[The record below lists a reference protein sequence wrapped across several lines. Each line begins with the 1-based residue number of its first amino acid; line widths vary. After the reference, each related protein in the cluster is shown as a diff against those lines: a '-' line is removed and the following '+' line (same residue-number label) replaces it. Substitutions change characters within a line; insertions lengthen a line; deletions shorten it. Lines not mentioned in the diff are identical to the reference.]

1 LEIIDGLEYNLVPM
15 NDKTRQEHQ
24 ERTRQGNREREHF
37 FSAAKVVAGIT
48 LISRVFGLF
57 RDMGITSLGANRSTD
72 AYGLAFQ
79 IPNLFRRLF
88 GEGALSSAFVPVF
101 TDTAEKSGFEKA
113 SRLLANAMALL
124 AVFLTAVML
133 LVEIG
138 FVVVALLP
146 GPEDRKLL
154 LTLATI
160 MFPYMVTVCLL
171 ALGSAALNCRGHFAF
186 PAAAPIIFNIVGI
199 VAAWWIAPI
208 LKGNLSGQLMIV
220 AFSVIAAGVIQL
232 IAVLWL
238 LRKSGFSMRLRL
250 TPIEPGIKQILK
262 LLMPIVL
269 GLGFLQIS
277 ELLQTIISWNL
288 TSMAVAPDINIFG
301 WVLHKPLTEGVITRV
316 NAARA
321 LYQFPMGVL
330 AISLGVAV
338 FPLLT
343 RYAARNDIVNLRDSI
358 NRALRLA
365 LMEGIAT
372 GVGLYILAEPIV
384 KVIYA
389 RRNFSPADA
398 AQAAFV
404 LQMYV
409 LGMWAYCSYQI
420 LARAFYSMKD
430 TTTPLRV
437 SCALVGVNL
446 LMLVTMVWIPWL
458 GAGAFGLSTAITFA
472 INAVVL
478 VYLLRKRLGLFGG
491 RKILASVVRSV
502 IAAAV
507 MSAVIYLLL
516 WLMKDTRN
524 WIVVLTCVP
533 AGAVVFVGT
542 VWMLGAAEISE
553 FRGGLSTAETPST
566 SSGQTANNVG
576 ETE

>member
-1 LEIIDGLEYNLVPM
+1 M
-15 NDKTRQEHQ
+15 NDKARQEHQ
-24 ERTRQGNREREHF
+24 EREHF
-37 FSAAKVVAGIT
+37 FSAAKVVAGLT
-48 LISRVFGLF
+48 LVSRIFGLF
-57 RDMGITSLGANRSTD
+57 RDIGVTSLGANRYTD

-101 TDTAEKSGFEKA
+101 TETSEKGGFEKA

-124 AVFLTAVML
+124 AVFLVVVMFV
-133 LVEIG
+133 VEVG
-138 FVVVALLP
+138 FVIAAVLP
-146 GPEDRKLL
+146 GPDDRKLL
-154 LTLATI
+154 MTLATI

-186 PAAAPIIFNIVGI
+186 PAAAPIIFNVVGI
-199 VAAWWIAPI
+199 IAAWWIAPMLKNN
-208 LKGNLSGQLMIV
+208 LKGQLVIV
-220 AFSVIAAGVIQL
+220 AFSVIAAGIIQF

-238 LRKSGFSMRLRL
+238 LRRSGFSLGLRL
-250 TPIEPGIKQILK
+250 TPVEPGIKQIVK
-262 LLMPIVL
+262 LLVPILL

-288 TSMAVAPDINIFG
+288 TATAAAPDINMFG
-301 WVLHKPLTEGVITRV
+301 WVLHRPLTPGVITRV

-358 NRALRLA
+358 NRALRLS

-409 LGMWAYCSYQI
+409 LGMWSYCSYQI
-420 LARAFYSMKD
+420 LARSFYSLKD
-430 TTTPLRV
+430 TMTPLKV
-437 SCALVGVNL
+437 SCVLAGVNL
-446 LMLVTMVWIPWL
+446 LMLVTMVWIPGL
-458 GAGAFGLSTAITFA
+458 GAGAFGLSTAITFT
-472 INAVVL
+472 INSGVL

-491 RKILASVVRSV
+491 RKVFASVVRGV
-502 IAAAV
+502 IASAVMAAV
-507 MSAVIYLLL
+507 VYLLR
-516 WLMKDTRN
+516 WQMKDVAN
-524 WIVVLTCVP
+524 WIVVATCVP
-533 AGAVVFVGT
+533 AGGIVFLG
-542 VWMLGAAEISE
+542 MARLLGAAELAEI
-553 FRGGLSTAETPST
+553 RGEILTAET
-566 SSGQTANNVG
+566 AKNAE

>member
-1 LEIIDGLEYNLVPM
+1 M
-15 NDKTRQEHQ
+15 NDKAHQ
-24 ERTRQGNREREHF
+24 ERRERIRQDHREREHF
-37 FSAAKVVAGIT
+37 FNAAKVVAGLT

-57 RDMGITSLGANRSTD
+57 RDMGVTSLGANRFTD

-101 TDTAEKSGFEKA
+101 TETVEKNGFEKA

-124 AVFLTAVML
+124 AVFLLVIML
-133 LVEIG
+133 VVETGFLVA
-138 FVVVALLP
+138 ALLP
-146 GPEDRKLL
+146 GPADRKLL
-154 LTLATI
+154 MTLATI

-199 VAAWWIAPI
+199 IAAWWIAPM
-208 LKGNLSGQLMIV
+208 LKNNLPGQLKIV
-220 AFSVIAAGVIQL
+220 AFSVIAAGFIQL

-238 LRKSGFSMRLRL
+238 LRKSGFSIRVRLA
-250 TPIEPGIKQILK
+250 PIEPGIVPILK
-262 LLMPIVL
+262 LLIPVLL

-277 ELLQTIISWNL
+277 ELLATIISWNL
-288 TSMAVAPDINIFG
+288 TATAASPDINIFG
-301 WVLHKPLTEGVITRV
+301 WVLHRPLMPGVITRI

-365 LMEGIAT
+365 MMEGIAT
-372 GVGLYILAEPIV
+372 GAGLFILAEPIV
-384 KVIYA
+384 KLIYA

-398 AQAAFV
+398 AQAAFI

-409 LGMWAYCSYQI
+409 LGMWSYCSYQI
-420 LARAFYSMKD
+420 LARSFYSFKD
-430 TTTPLRV
+430 TTTPLKV
-437 SCALVGVNL
+437 SCSLVVVNL
-446 LMLVTMVWIPWL
+446 LMIITMVWIPGL
-458 GAGAFGLSTAITFA
+458 GAGAFGLSTTLTFTL
-472 INAVVL
+472 NSGVL

-491 RKILASVVRSV
+491 RKLFVSV
-502 IAAAV
+502 IRSIIASAV
-507 MSAVIYLLL
+507 MAAVIYLLQ
-516 WLMKDTRN
+516 WQMKDVRN
-524 WIVVLTCVP
+524 WIVVATCVP
-533 AGAVVFVGT
+533 AGTVVFLT
-542 VWMLGAAEISE
+542 VVWLLGAPELAEL
-553 FRGGLSTAETPST
+553 RGVIKPPDQSDT
-566 SSGQTANNVG
+566 NNLC
-576 ETE
+576 

>member
-1 LEIIDGLEYNLVPM
+1 MFILDRSGSR
-15 NDKTRQEHQ
+15 KTF
-24 ERTRQGNREREHF
+24 GNRLYLKYNPSPMADKAHEENKERERF
-37 FSAAKVVAGIT
+37 FSAAKMVAGIT
-48 LISRVFGLF
+48 LISRIFGLF

-124 AVFLTAVML
+124 AVFLTAIML
-133 LVEIG
+133 IVEVG
-138 FVVVALLP
+138 FVVAALLP
-146 GPEDRKLL
+146 GPADRKLL
-154 LTLATI
+154 MMFATI

-186 PAAAPIIFNIVGI
+186 PAAAPIIFNIIGI
-199 VAAWWIAPI
+199 IAAWWIAPL
-208 LKGNLSGQLMIV
+208 LKGNLSGQLIIV
-220 AFSVIAAGVIQL
+220 AVSVIAAGVVQL

-238 LRKSGFSMRLRL
+238 LRRSGFSIRLRL
-250 TPIEPGIKQILK
+250 RPIEPGIKPILK
-262 LLMPIVL
+262 LLMPILL

-277 ELLQTIISWNL
+277 ELLQSIISWNL
-288 TSMAVAPDINIFG
+288 TATAESPDISIFG
-301 WVLHKPLTEGVITRV
+301 WVLHRPLTAGVITRV

-365 LMEGIAT
+365 LMEGIAS
-372 GVGLYILAEPIV
+372 GIGLFILAEPIV

-409 LGMWAYCSYQI
+409 IGMWSYCSYQI
-420 LARAFYSMKD
+420 LARSFYSLKD
-430 TTTPLRV
+430 TTTPLKV
-437 SCALVGVNL
+437 SCALAVVNI
-446 LMLVTMVWIPWL
+446 LMLVTFVWIPWL

-472 INAVVL
+472 ANSCVL
-478 VYLLRKRLGLFGG
+478 VHLLRKRLGLFGG
-491 RKILASVVRSV
+491 RKIFVSVVRSV
-502 IAAAV
+502 IASALMAAV
-507 MSAVIYLLL
+507 VYLMQ
-516 WLMKDTRN
+516 WHMKGRPD
-524 WIVVLTCVP
+524 WIIVAACVP
-533 AGAVVFVGT
+533 AGVIVFIIVARL
-542 VWMLGAAEISE
+542 LGAPEIAELRSPKNSE
-553 FRGGLSTAETPST
+553 QRIAGKIR
-566 SSGQTANNVG
+566 
-576 ETE
+576 

>member
-1 LEIIDGLEYNLVPM
+1 M

-124 AVFLTAVML
+124 AVFLTAIML

-208 LKGNLSGQLMIV
+208 LKGNLPGQLMIV
-220 AFSVIAAGVIQL
+220 AFSVIAAGLIQL

-238 LRKSGFSMRLRL
+238 LRKSGFSIRVRLM
-250 TPIEPGIKQILK
+250 PIEPGIVPILK
-262 LLMPIVL
+262 LLMPVLL

-277 ELLQTIISWNL
+277 ELIANIIAWNL
-288 TSMAVAPDINIFG
+288 TAMAAAPDINIFG
-301 WVLHKPLTEGVITRV
+301 WVLHRPLTEGVITRV

-372 GVGLYILAEPIV
+372 GAGLFILAEPIV

-437 SCALVGVNL
+437 SCALVVVNL
-446 LMLVTMVWIPWL
+446 LMLVTMVWVPWL

-478 VYLLRKRLGLFGG
+478 VFLLRKRLGLFGG

-507 MSAVIYLLL
+507 MSAIIYLLL

-524 WIVVLTCVP
+524 WIIVLTCVP

-542 VWMLGAAEISE
+542 VWLLGAVEISE
-553 FRGGLSTAETPST
+553 FRGGLSSAE
-566 SSGQTANNVG
+566 TANNVG

>member
-1 LEIIDGLEYNLVPM
+1 M

-24 ERTRQGNREREHF
+24 ERIRQDNREREHF

-124 AVFLTAVML
+124 AVFLTAIML
-133 LVEIG
+133 VVEIG
-138 FVVVALLP
+138 FFIAALLP
-146 GPEDRKLL
+146 GPADRKLL

-238 LRKSGFSMRLRL
+238 LRKSGFSIRVHL
-250 TPIEPGIKQILK
+250 TPIEPGIVPILK
-262 LLMPIVL
+262 LLMPVLL

-277 ELLQTIISWNL
+277 ELLATIISWNL
-288 TSMAVAPDINIFG
+288 TATAAAPDINIFG
-301 WVLHKPLTEGVITRV
+301 
-316 NAARA
+316 
-321 LYQFPMGVL
+321 
-330 AISLGVAV
+330 
-338 FPLLT
+338 
-343 RYAARNDIVNLRDSI
+343 
-358 NRALRLA
+358 
-365 LMEGIAT
+365 
-372 GVGLYILAEPIV
+372 
-384 KVIYA
+384 
-389 RRNFSPADA
+389 
-398 AQAAFV
+398 
-404 LQMYV
+404 
-409 LGMWAYCSYQI
+409 
-420 LARAFYSMKD
+420 
-430 TTTPLRV
+430 
-437 SCALVGVNL
+437 
-446 LMLVTMVWIPWL
+446 
-458 GAGAFGLSTAITFA
+458 
-472 INAVVL
+472 
-478 VYLLRKRLGLFGG
+478 
-491 RKILASVVRSV
+491 
-502 IAAAV
+502 
-507 MSAVIYLLL
+507 
-516 WLMKDTRN
+516 
-524 WIVVLTCVP
+524 
-533 AGAVVFVGT
+533 
-542 VWMLGAAEISE
+542 
-553 FRGGLSTAETPST
+553 
-566 SSGQTANNVG
+566 
-576 ETE
+576 

>member
-1 LEIIDGLEYNLVPM
+1 MD
-15 NDKTRQEHQ
+15 DKTRQEHH
-24 ERTRQGNREREHF
+24 EREHF
-37 FSAAKVVAGIT
+37 FNAAKVVAGIT
-48 LISRVFGLF
+48 LLSRIFGLF
-57 RDMGITSLGANRSTD
+57 RDMGVTSLGANRFTD

-88 GEGALSSAFVPVF
+88 GEGAFSSAFVPVF

-113 SRLLANAMALL
+113 SKLLANSMALL
-124 AVFLTAVML
+124 AVFLLAIML
-133 LVEIG
+133 VVEIS
-138 FVVVALLP
+138 FCIAALLP
-146 GPEDRKLL
+146 GPADRKLL
-154 LTLATI
+154 MTLATI

-199 VAAWWIAPI
+199 IAAWWVAPL
-208 LKGNLSGQLMIV
+208 LKGNLPGQLVIVSVSVIV
-220 AFSVIAAGVIQL
+220 AGIIQL
-232 IAVLWL
+232 VAVLWL
-238 LRKSGFSMRLRL
+238 LRKSGFSIRFCL
-250 TPIEPGIKQILK
+250 TPMEPGIKQILK
-262 LLMPIVL
+262 LLVPVLL

-277 ELLQTIISWNL
+277 ELLATIISWNL
-288 TSMAVAPDINIFG
+288 TATVAAPDINMFG
-301 WVLHKPLTEGVITRV
+301 WVLHRPLTPGVITRV

-365 LMEGIAT
+365 LMEGIVT

-389 RRNFSPADA
+389 RRNFSPVDA

-409 LGMWAYCSYQI
+409 LGMWSYCSYQI
-420 LARAFYSMKD
+420 LARAFYSLKD
-430 TTTPLRV
+430 TTTPLKV
-437 SCALVGVNL
+437 SCALVGINL
-446 LMLVTMVWIPWL
+446 VMLVTMVWIPWL
-458 GAGAFGLSTAITFA
+458 GTGAFGLSTAITFA
-472 INAVVL
+472 INSCVL

-491 RKILASVVRSV
+491 RKLLASVVRSV
-502 IAAAV
+502 IASAV
-507 MSAVIYLLL
+507 MAVVIYLLQL
-516 WLMKDTRN
+516 LMKDAPN
-524 WIVVLTCVP
+524 FVIVAICVP
-533 AGAVVFVGT
+533 AGGIVFLAVA
-542 VWMLGAAEISE
+542 WLLGAPEIAEL
-553 FRGGLSTAETPST
+553 RGGIKSADVNS
-566 SSGQTANNVG
+566 V
-576 ETE
+576 

>member
-1 LEIIDGLEYNLVPM
+1 MD
-15 NDKTRQEHQ
+15 DKTHQQRIQQEH
-24 ERTRQGNREREHF
+24 REREHF
-37 FSAAKVVAGIT
+37 FSAAKMVAGIT
-48 LISRVFGLF
+48 VISRIFGLF

-113 SRLLANAMALL
+113 SKLLANAMALL
-124 AVFLTAVML
+124 AVFLIALML
-133 LVEIG
+133 IVEIG
-138 FVVVALLP
+138 FCIFALMP
-146 GPEDRKLL
+146 GPQDRKLL
-154 LTLATI
+154 MTFATI

-199 VAAWWIAPI
+199 IAAWWVTPI
-208 LKGNLSGQLMIV
+208 LKGNLPGQLVIV
-220 AFSVIAAGVIQL
+220 AISVVVAGVIQL

-238 LRKSGFSMRLRL
+238 LKKSGFSIRPRLK
-250 TPIEPGIKQILK
+250 PIEPGIGPILK
-262 LLMPIVL
+262 LMMPILL

-288 TSMAVAPDINIFG
+288 TATAAAPDINIFG
-301 WVLHKPLTEGVITRV
+301 WILHRPLTEGVITRV
-316 NAARA
+316 NAARG

-343 RYAARNDIVNLRDSI
+343 RYAARNDFVNLKDSI

-365 LMEGIAT
+365 LMEGIAS

-398 AQAAFV
+398 SQAAFV
-404 LQMYV
+404 LKMYV
-409 LGMWAYCSYQI
+409 LGMWSYCSYQI
-420 LARAFYSMKD
+420 LARSFYSLKD
-430 TTTPLRV
+430 TMTPLKV
-437 SCALVGVNL
+437 SCALAGVNL

-458 GAGAFGLSTAITFA
+458 GAGAFGLSTTLTFA
-472 INAVVL
+472 MNAC
-478 VYLLRKRLGLFGG
+478 LLIYFLRRRLGLIGG
-491 RKILASVVRSV
+491 RKVLFSV
-502 IAAAV
+502 IRSSIASAV
-507 MSAVIYLLL
+507 MAAVIYVIRWYLKGVAD
-516 WLMKDTRN
+516 WV
-524 WIVVLTCVP
+524 IVVTCVP
-533 AGAVVFVGT
+533 VGVIVFFIAARL
-542 VWMLGAAEISE
+542 LGAAEIAE
-553 FRGGLSTAETPST
+553 LFKRAGGNGEGTLAADVVEKPDTGHT
-566 SSGQTANNVG
+566 NNQA
-576 ETE
+576 

>member
-1 LEIIDGLEYNLVPM
+1 
-15 NDKTRQEHQ
+15 
-24 ERTRQGNREREHF
+24 
-37 FSAAKVVAGIT
+37 
-48 LISRVFGLF
+48 
-57 RDMGITSLGANRSTD
+57 
-72 AYGLAFQ
+72 
-79 IPNLFRRLF
+79 
-88 GEGALSSAFVPVF
+88 
-101 TDTAEKSGFEKA
+101 
-113 SRLLANAMALL
+113 
-124 AVFLTAVML
+124 
-133 LVEIG
+133 VEIV

-146 GPEDRKLL
+146 GSADRQFLMMM
-154 LTLATI
+154 ATI

-199 VAAWWIAPI
+199 IAAWWVAPM
-208 LKGNLSGQLMIV
+208 LKGNLSGQLVIV
-220 AFSVIAAGVIQL
+220 AFSVVIAGFIQL

-238 LRKSGFSMRLRL
+238 LQKSGFSIRVRL
-250 TPIEPGIKQILK
+250 TPVEPGIKQILK

-288 TSMAVAPDINIFG
+288 TATDLAPNISAFG
-301 WVLHKPLTEGVITRV
+301 WVLHKPLTPGVITRV

-372 GVGLYILAEPIV
+372 GVGLYILAGPIV

-409 LGMWAYCSYQI
+409 IGMWAYCSYQI

-437 SCALVGVNL
+437 SCTLVVVNL
-446 LMLVTMVWIPWL
+446 LMLITMVWIPWL
-458 GAGAFGLSTAITFA
+458 GAGAFGLSTTITFA
-472 INAVVL
+472 INAVAL
-478 VYLLRKRLGLFGG
+478 TYLLRKRLGLFGG
-491 RKILASVVRSV
+491 RKILASVIRGI
-502 IAAAV
+502 IASAV

-516 WLMKDTRN
+516 WYMKDTHN
-524 WIVVLTCVP
+524 WIIVLICVP

-542 VWMLGAAEISE
+542 AWMLGSPEIAEL
-553 FRGGLSTAETPST
+553 RGDFVARRE
-566 SSGQTANNVG
+566 A
-576 ETE
+576 

>member
-1 LEIIDGLEYNLVPM
+1 
-15 NDKTRQEHQ
+15 
-24 ERTRQGNREREHF
+24 
-37 FSAAKVVAGIT
+37 
-48 LISRVFGLF
+48 
-57 RDMGITSLGANRSTD
+57 
-72 AYGLAFQ
+72 
-79 IPNLFRRLF
+79 
-88 GEGALSSAFVPVF
+88 
-101 TDTAEKSGFEKA
+101 
-113 SRLLANAMALL
+113 
-124 AVFLTAVML
+124 
-133 LVEIG
+133 
-138 FVVVALLP
+138 
-146 GPEDRKLL
+146 
-154 LTLATI
+154 
-160 MFPYMVTVCLL
+160 
-171 ALGSAALNCRGHFAF
+171 
-186 PAAAPIIFNIVGI
+186 
-199 VAAWWIAPI
+199 
-208 LKGNLSGQLMIV
+208 
-220 AFSVIAAGVIQL
+220 
-232 IAVLWL
+232 
-238 LRKSGFSMRLRL
+238 MRLRL

>member
-1 LEIIDGLEYNLVPM
+1 MSE
-15 NDKTRQEHQ
+15 KTRQEYKEAH
-24 ERTRQGNREREHF
+24 REREHF
-37 FSAAKVVAGIT
+37 FSSAKVVAGIT
-48 LISRVFGLF
+48 LVSRVFGLF
-57 RDMGITSLGANRSTD
+57 RDMGVTSLGANRLTD

-101 TDTAEKSGFEKA
+101 TDTVEKDGFEKA
-113 SRLLANAMALL
+113 SKLLANAMALL
-124 AVFLTAVML
+124 AVFLLAVML
-133 LVEIG
+133 LVEIV

-146 GPEDRKLL
+146 GSADRQFLMMM
-154 LTLATI
+154 ATI

-199 VAAWWIAPI
+199 VAAWWIAPM
-208 LKGNLSGQLMIV
+208 LKGNLSGQLVIV
-220 AFSVIAAGVIQL
+220 AFSVIIAGFIQL
-232 IAVLWL
+232 IAVLWML
-238 LRKSGFSMRLRL
+238 QKSGFSIRVRL
-250 TPIEPGIKQILK
+250 TPVEPGIVPIIK
-262 LLMPIVL
+262 LLLPVLL

-277 ELLQTIISWNL
+277 ELLATIISWNL
-288 TSMAVAPDINIFG
+288 TATAAAPDINIIG
-301 WVLHKPLTEGVITRV
+301 WVLHKPLTPGVITRV

-372 GVGLYILAEPIV
+372 GVGLYILAGPIV

-430 TTTPLRV
+430 TATPLKV
-437 SCALVGVNL
+437 SCALVVINL
-446 LMLVTMVWIPWL
+446 LMVATMVWIPWL
-458 GAGAFGLSTAITFA
+458 GAGAFGLSTTITFA
-472 INAVVL
+472 INAVIL

-491 RKILASVVRSV
+491 RKILASVIRGI
-502 IAAAV
+502 IASAV

-516 WLMKDTRN
+516 WFMRDMRN
-524 WIVVLTCVP
+524 WIVVVTCVP
-533 AGAVVFVGT
+533 AGTVVFVGT
-542 VWMLGAAEISE
+542 AWLLGSPEIAELRGDIYAAKSVEK
-553 FRGGLSTAETPST
+553 
-566 SSGQTANNVG
+566 
-576 ETE
+576 TE

>member
-1 LEIIDGLEYNLVPM
+1 M
-15 NDKTRQEHQ
+15 NDKAHQEH
-24 ERTRQGNREREHF
+24 REREHF
-37 FSAAKVVAGIT
+37 FSAAKLVAGIT
-48 LISRVFGLF
+48 LISRIFGLF

-101 TDTAEKSGFEKA
+101 TETAEKSGFEKG
-113 SRLLANAMALL
+113 SKLLANAMAMLS
-124 AVFLTAVML
+124 VFLLVIML
-133 LVEIG
+133 VVEIG
-138 FVVVALLP
+138 FLTVALLP
-146 GPEDRKLL
+146 GPADRKLL
-154 LTLATI
+154 MTLATI

-186 PAAAPIIFNIVGI
+186 PAAAPIIFNIIGI
-199 VAAWWIAPI
+199 IAAWWVAPL
-208 LKGNLSGQLMIV
+208 LKGNLTGQLVIV
-220 AFSVIAAGVIQL
+220 SISVIAAGIIQL

-238 LRKSGFSMRLRL
+238 LRRSGFSIRPRL

-262 LLMPIVL
+262 LLMPILL

-288 TSMAVAPDINIFG
+288 TATSAAPDINIFS
-301 WVLHKPLTEGVITRV
+301 WVLHRPLTPGVITRV

-343 RYAARNDIVNLRDSI
+343 RYAARNDIANLRDSI

-365 LMEGIAT
+365 LMEGIAS
-372 GVGLYILAEPIV
+372 GVGLYILAGPIV

-389 RRNFSPADA
+389 RRNFSPIDA
-398 AQAAFV
+398 TQAAFV

-409 LGMWAYCSYQI
+409 LGMWSYCSYQI
-420 LARAFYSMKD
+420 LTRAFYSLKD
-430 TTTPLRV
+430 TMTPLKV
-437 SCALVGVNL
+437 SCVLAIINL

-472 INAVVL
+472 LNASVL

-491 RKILASVVRSV
+491 RKILASIIRST
-502 IAAAV
+502 IASAV
-507 MSAVIYLLL
+507 MAGVVYLMLL
-516 WLMKDTRN
+516 VMKDVRD
-524 WIVVLTCVP
+524 WIIVAACVP
-533 AGAVVFVGT
+533 AGTAVFFGMA
-542 VWMLGAAEISE
+542 WLLGAAEIAE
-553 FRGGLSTAETPST
+553 LFKRAGGDGKGTPAT
-566 SSGQTANNVG
+566 DVI
-576 ETE
+576 E

>member
-1 LEIIDGLEYNLVPM
+1 MSE
-15 NDKTRQEHQ
+15 KTRQEHK
-24 ERTRQGNREREHF
+24 EAHREREHF
-37 FSAAKVVAGIT
+37 FSSAKVVAGIT
-48 LISRVFGLF
+48 LVSRVFGLF
-57 RDMGITSLGANRSTD
+57 RDMGVTSLGANRLTD

-101 TDTAEKSGFEKA
+101 TDTAEKDGFEKA
-113 SRLLANAMALL
+113 SKLLANAMALL
-124 AVFLTAVML
+124 AVFLLAVML
-133 LVEIG
+133 LVEIV

-146 GPEDRKLL
+146 GSADRQFLMMM
-154 LTLATI
+154 ATI

-199 VAAWWIAPI
+199 VAAWWIAPM
-208 LKGNLSGQLMIV
+208 LKGNLPGQLVIV
-220 AFSVIAAGVIQL
+220 AFSVVIAGLIQL

-238 LRKSGFSMRLRL
+238 LRKSGFSIRVRL
-250 TPIEPGIKQILK
+250 TPVEPGIVPIIK
-262 LLMPIVL
+262 LLMPVLL

-277 ELLQTIISWNL
+277 ELLATIISWNL
-288 TSMAVAPDINIFG
+288 TATDLSQNISIFG
-301 WVLHKPLTEGVITRV
+301 WVLHKPLTPGVITRV

-343 RYAARNDIVNLRDSI
+343 RYAARNDIANLRDSI

-437 SCALVGVNL
+437 SCVLVVVNL
-446 LMLVTMVWIPWL
+446 LMLITMIWIPWL
-458 GAGAFGLSTAITFA
+458 GAGAFGLSTTITFA

-478 VYLLRKRLGLFGG
+478 IYLLRKRLGLFGG
-491 RKILASVVRSV
+491 RKILASVIRGI
-502 IAAAV
+502 IASAV

-516 WLMKDTRN
+516 WLMKDMRN
-524 WIVVLTCVP
+524 WIVVVACVP

-542 VWMLGAAEISE
+542 AWLLGSPEIAEL
-553 FRGGLSTAETPST
+553 RGDFVPRRS
-566 SSGQTANNVG
+566 
-576 ETE
+576 

>member
-1 LEIIDGLEYNLVPM
+1 MSE
-15 NDKTRQEHQ
+15 KTRQEHK
-24 ERTRQGNREREHF
+24 EAHREREHF

-57 RDMGITSLGANRSTD
+57 RDMGVTSLGANRLTD

-88 GEGALSSAFVPVF
+88 GEGALASAFVPVF
-101 TDTAEKSGFEKA
+101 TDTLEKDGFEKA
-113 SRLLANAMALL
+113 SKLLANALALL
-124 AVFLTAVML
+124 AVFLTAIML
-133 LVEIG
+133 VVEIG

-146 GPEDRKLL
+146 GPADRQFLMMM
-154 LTLATI
+154 ATI

-199 VAAWWIAPI
+199 VAAWWIAPM
-208 LKGNLSGQLMIV
+208 LKGNLPGQLVIV
-220 AFSVIAAGVIQL
+220 AFSVIIAGLIQL

-238 LRKSGFSMRLRL
+238 LHKSGFSIRVRL

-277 ELLQTIISWNL
+277 ELLATIISWNL
-288 TSMAVAPDINIFG
+288 TATAAAPDINIFG
-301 WVLHKPLTEGVITRV
+301 WVLHKPLTPGVITRV

-409 LGMWAYCSYQI
+409 IGMWSYCSYQI

-437 SCALVGVNL
+437 SCVLVVINL
-446 LMLVTMVWIPWL
+446 LMVVTMVWIPWL
-458 GAGAFGLSTAITFA
+458 GAGAFGLSTTITFG

-478 VYLLRKRLGLFGG
+478 GYLLRKRLGLFGG
-491 RKILASVVRSV
+491 RKILASVIRSV
-502 IAAAV
+502 IATAV

-516 WLMKDTRN
+516 RHMKDTRN

-533 AGAVVFVGT
+533 AGGVVFAGMA
-542 VWMLGAAEISE
+542 WLLGSPEIAEL
-553 FRGGLSTAETPST
+553 RGDFVARRS
-566 SSGQTANNVG
+566 
-576 ETE
+576 

>member
-1 LEIIDGLEYNLVPM
+1 M

-101 TDTAEKSGFEKA
+101 TDTAEKDGFEKA
-113 SRLLANAMALL
+113 SKLLANAMGLL
-124 AVFLTAVML
+124 AVFLTAIML
-133 LVEIG
+133 VVEIV

-146 GPEDRKLL
+146 GPADRQFLMM
-154 LTLATI
+154 LATI

-199 VAAWWIAPI
+199 IAAWWIAPI
-208 LKGNLSGQLMIV
+208 LKGNLPGQLVIV
-220 AFSVIAAGVIQL
+220 AFSVIAAGFIQL

-238 LRKSGFSMRLRL
+238 LQKSGFSIHVRL
-250 TPIEPGIKQILK
+250 TPVEPGIKQILK

-288 TSMAVAPDINIFG
+288 TATDLAPNISIFG
-301 WVLHKPLTEGVITRV
+301 WVLHKPLTPGVITRV

-372 GVGLYILAEPIV
+372 GAGLYILAEPIV

-409 LGMWAYCSYQI
+409 IGMWAYCGYQI
-420 LARAFYSMKD
+420 LTRAFYSFKD

-437 SCALVGVNL
+437 SCALVAVNL

-458 GAGAFGLSTAITFA
+458 GAGAFGLSTTITFA

-478 VYLLRKRLGLFGG
+478 GYLLRKRLGLFGG
-491 RKILASVVRSV
+491 RKVLASVIRGF
-502 IAAAV
+502 IATAV

-516 WLMKDTRN
+516 LCMKGTPD
-524 WIVVLTCVP
+524 WIVVVTCVP
-533 AGAVVFVGT
+533 AGAVVFAGVA
-542 VWMLGAAEISE
+542 WLLGSPEIAEL
-553 FRGGLSTAETPST
+553 RGRLLTEEKT
-566 SSGQTANNVG
+566 S
-576 ETE
+576 